1 MSAALKSYV
10 PRPLPTPA
18 TPAATSRRR
27 ARAKVAKV
35 ASVAPLPIS
44 TAPSP
49 LLVNLKRLQLVTSV
63 MAASLVG
70 LSLVGYGTSVY
81 VDRQL
86 RQSVQRLSQLQRS
99 EQQLTTA
106 NAILTSHLAQQA
118 ENPETGLQPPK
129 PDSVIFLRPAP
140 QRTVAEPTP
149 APVYRHWFDLNRPLG
164 Y

>member
-10 PRPLPTPA
+10 PQPQPTR
-18 TPAATSRRR
+18 PAAMADPQPRRRRR
-27 ARAKVAKV
+27 ATVAAV
-35 ASVAPLPIS
+35 EPLPVS

-63 MAASLVG
+63 LTASLVG

-86 RQSVQRLSQLQRS
+86 RQSTQRLSQLQRS

-118 ENPETGLQPPK
+118 ESPETGLQPPK

-140 QRTVAEPTP
+140 QRSAPEPSP
-149 APVYRHWFDLNRPLG
+149 GPLPRNWFDLNRPLG